1 VEQTDL
7 VTLVSQVL
15 AIASERGDEPIRI
28 LCEQLGQRLVAEAE
42 PKEVVQDKG
51 TVSQPEL
58 HDKAE
63 PPVQG
68 EPGAEILALK
78 AQLNEARL
86 RLTQW
91 ALNPDATKCPECIK
105 RKAQNVEAQK
115 KWREKKVKRGKK
127 VNSRSKGVVG
137 HA

>member
-1 VEQTDL
+1 MEQTDL

-42 PKEVVQDKG
+42 PKEVVQDSG
-51 TVSQPEL
+51 YAAP
-58 HDKAE
+58 DKAE

>member
-1 VEQTDL
+1 MEQLDL

-42 PKEVVQDKG
+42 PKEVVSDKSETG
-51 TVSQPEL
+51 TEG
-58 HDKAE
+58 DKIE

-127 VNSRSKGVVG
+127 VNSKSKGVVG